1 MANGTAA
8 QTTAQKKRKKKT
20 SKAANGDHSGVAGF
34 GLTDGIDL
42 IVPDMT
48 RNRPIR
54 IKPEPQE
61 RPQAT
66 PVEIK
71 GTLWIWK
78 KGLKSL

>member
-8 QTTAQKKRKKKT
+8 QATAQKKRKKKA
-20 SKAANGDHSGVAGF
+20 SKANGDHSGVAGF

-54 IKPEPQE
+54 IKPEV
-61 RPQAT
+61 T
-66 PVEIK
+66 PCCGQSARSHKE
-71 GTLWIWK
+71 
-78 KGLKSL
+78 SRR